1 MATNNYWERGRV
13 QGVQKSS
20 ALDTLERILGISGG
34 VAENIQR
41 GRDRRSEQFKVRMS
55 SALDMSGNKLP
66 IHQRT
71 FDNDLIAAAKTAF
84 EEQVGPGI
92 NRANLETRELYASTL
107 KEMENQIASN
117 TTYNEVDRPFFAE
130 AEDKLLKKVRQYM
143 IDQADPN
150 KNLDKELQD
159 ITDDINT
166 YSKKKLLLQ
175 QKYGDKLAYDQDII
189 NDMGSFMY
197 TSNKFLSSLKGN
209 QTGDTAIITDN
220 LYNMLVTG
228 YSSNDPK
235 IAHQATQT
243 YDEQRRYEYSS
254 KFSQAQTDIETF
266 NLEHQKDLQKISNW
280 KSTGQPLANYADW
293 DVYETN
299 RGNLHDSYN
308 NYYQVT
314 GNRHIADPL
323 HKGKI
328 EESFTQ
334 VKDNFKVDSN
344 TRILY
349 QELQELKVELEN
361 AQARNASADELA
373 AITDKMKGAIQSR
386 ITDYLGN
393 YRETYYGDKQHDGVT
408 VSSRSFDTVS
418 NRLLSHVLNTVFQ

>member
-1 MATNNYWERGRV
+1 
-13 QGVQKSS
+13 
-20 ALDTLERILGISGG
+20 TLERILGISGG

-189 NDMGSFMY
+189 NDMGSF
-197 TSNKFLSSLKGN
+197 
-209 QTGDTAIITDN
+209 
-220 LYNMLVTG
+220 
-228 YSSNDPK
+228 
-235 IAHQATQT
+235 
-243 YDEQRRYEYSS
+243 
-254 KFSQAQTDIETF
+254 
-266 NLEHQKDLQKISNW
+266 
-280 KSTGQPLANYADW
+280 
-293 DVYETN
+293 
-299 RGNLHDSYN
+299 
-308 NYYQVT
+308 
-314 GNRHIADPL
+314 
-323 HKGKI
+323 
-328 EESFTQ
+328 
-334 VKDNFKVDSN
+334 
-344 TRILY
+344 
-349 QELQELKVELEN
+349 
-361 AQARNASADELA
+361 
-373 AITDKMKGAIQSR
+373 
-386 ITDYLGN
+386 
-393 YRETYYGDKQHDGVT
+393 
-408 VSSRSFDTVS
+408 
-418 NRLLSHVLNTVFQ
+418 